1 LRSVEKGHESTINFG
16 NSKMASIT
24 KITNRLHFAKR
35 MFSSSSARMSGDP
48 YHLHS
53 GPADCALWKKATFF
67 GALPAI
73 LFGHYMAFRPYF
85 APYPGEDPHA
95 RPEFVPYDYLRV
107 RSKKFPW
114 GDGNHSLFH
123 NDHSNALPDGYVEH
137 DH

>member
-1 LRSVEKGHESTINFG
+1 MGNFG

-85 APYPGEDPHA
+85 APY
-95 RPEFVPYDYLRV
+95 DYLRV

-123 NDHSNALPDGYVEH
+123 NDHSNALPDVASRNLSTQFFKQSCDFPSNLVEGF
-137 DH
+137 

>member
-1 LRSVEKGHESTINFG
+1 MGDFG

-35 MFSSSSARMSGDP
+35 MFSTSSTRMS
-48 YHLHS
+48 HAS
-53 GPADCALWKKATFF
+53 PAEVSLWKKLFFF
-67 GALPAI
+67 GAVPVIA
-73 LFGHYMAFRPYF
+73 FGHYMAFRPYF

-95 RPEFVPYDYLRV
+95 RPDFVPYEYLRL

-123 NDHSNALPDGYVEH
+123 NDHSNALPDGYVES
-137 DH
+137 DHH